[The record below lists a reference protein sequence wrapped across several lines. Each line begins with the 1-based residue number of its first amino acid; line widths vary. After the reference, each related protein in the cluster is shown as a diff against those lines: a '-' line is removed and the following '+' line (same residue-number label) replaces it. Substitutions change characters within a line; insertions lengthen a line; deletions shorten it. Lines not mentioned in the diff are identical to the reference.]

1 MWEHRGGGG
10 GGAALM
16 QLRVRAGFPEEVLSR
31 LSLATSVFHGV
42 TTPGSQGLL
51 WALPGAS
58 CLTGPSSPP
67 GAGAAWLA
75 GIPTF
80 AVSCPL
86 PLPTLPARPCG
97 EEDYFNQGR
106 MRGKSAMR
114 KGGRL
119 LALPSA
125 GALATCPST
134 LVLMD
139 MDFMCP
145 A

>member
-1 MWEHRGGGG
+1 
-10 GGAALM
+10 M

-31 LSLATSVFHGV
+31 LSLATSVFPGG
-42 TTPGSQGLL
+42 TIPGSQGLL
-51 WALPGAS
+51 WPLPGAPWLMS
-58 CLTGPSSPP
+58 PSSPP
-67 GAGAAWLA
+67 GASAAWFA

-97 EEDYFNQGR
+97 EEAYFNQGR
-106 MRGKSAMR
+106 VRGKPAMR
-114 KGGRL
+114 QGGRL

-125 GALATCPST
+125 GALATCPSA

-139 MDFMCP
+139 MYFMCP